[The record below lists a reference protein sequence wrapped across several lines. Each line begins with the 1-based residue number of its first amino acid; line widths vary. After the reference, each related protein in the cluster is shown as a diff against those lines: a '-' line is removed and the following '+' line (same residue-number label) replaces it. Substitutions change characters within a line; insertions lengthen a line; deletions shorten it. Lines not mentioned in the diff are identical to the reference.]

1 MNAEKKR
8 AVIAAYT
15 LPSGRVRCHWCGESG
30 ERSCFTVDHI
40 VAKAAG
46 GTGARD
52 NLVAACVLCNG
63 AKSCLAAVDFTS
75 WLASYEGR
83 MWLVR
88 RPSLGSLRGEM
99 EAMRARSRAYHAV
112 RRMRSLGRA
121 SAGGERWA
129 MR

>member
-1 MNAEKKR
+1 MNVAKKR
-8 AVIAAYT
+8 AVVAAYT

-30 ERSCFTVDHI
+30 DRACFTVDHI
-40 VAKAAG
+40 VAKAVG
-46 GTGARD
+46 GTDALE

-63 AKSCLAAVDFTS
+63 AKDCLAAVDFTS

-88 RPSLGSLRGEM
+88 RPRLDTLRTRM
-99 EAMRARSRAYHAV
+99 EADRARSRAYTAV
-112 RRMRSLGRA
+112 RRMQSFSRT

-129 MR
+129 TR